1 MAEAKA
7 RGRRKSRIGEVVKDR
22 ADKTVVVRV
31 SRRVPHPLYGKV
43 VKRSAKFSAHDEA
56 NDAHIGDTVRIV
68 ETKPISKTK
77 RWRVA
82 EVVERAR

>member
-1 MAEAKA
+1 MAEAKT
-7 RGRRKSRIGEVVKDR
+7 RGRRKSRVGEVVKDR
-22 ADKTVVVRV
+22 ADKTVIVRV

-43 VKRSAKFSAHDEA
+43 VQRSTRFAAHDEA
-56 NDAHIGDTVRIV
+56 NDAHVGDTVRIV